1 MLSVYLC
8 VYMFMYMKYTYV
20 CTYKYTLLHRYMHT
34 FMHIIIYTQMH
45 ACMLHS
51 RFSVSS
57 TVPTLHIAITH
68 LIIIGTVETRVP
80 YAIAMQKSYELLLS
94 CVQCANTTRNP
105 ETFLLYLHVI

>member
-1 MLSVYLC
+1 
-8 VYMFMYMKYTYV
+8 MYVHINIHCYIDT
-20 CTYKYTLLHRYMHT
+20 CTHSC
-34 FMHIIIYTQMH
+34 IYTQMH